1 MNTFSRMKNY
11 AREDVYSAIDRVN
24 ASTSVKH
31 SLRDIRFNADNV
43 RNKPTV
49 TCTARI
55 RSDNGEDK
63 EIRWKYEQD
72 SEGIWS
78 DKSLEDLSEEI
89 KASTIT
95 AAEDDEFED
104 ISDDDGVEEALDDMQ
119 DSIEEIQDTVDEVQ
133 EDDISIDIDNNISNH
148 YVAECDKCK
157 GVFISAIA
165 ESDQQIEK
173 VSGTCPICNKESD
186 QYLKWIVRDT
196 NE

>member
-11 AREDVYSAIDRVN
+11 AREDAYSAIDKVN
-24 ASTSVKH
+24 ASTSVKCA
-31 SLRDIRFNADNV
+31 LRDIKFNADNV
-43 RNKPTV
+43 KNKPTV
-49 TCTARI
+49 TCTARV
-55 RSDNGEDK
+55 RSDNGKDK

-72 SEGIWS
+72 QEGIWS
-78 DKSLEDLSEEI
+78 DKSSDDLSEEI
-89 KASTIT
+89 KATTIT

-104 ISDDDGVEEALDDMQ
+104 ISDDEGVDEVLDDMQ

-133 EDDISIDIDNNISNH
+133 EDEVSIDIDNNITNH

-165 ESDQQIEK
+165 ESDQTIEK
-173 VSGTCPICNKESD
+173 VSGVCPLCQKESD
-186 QYLKWIVRDT
+186 QYLKWIIRDT